1 MNPLINRIW
10 DVWTNTAQKELL
22 VMLEEFAYDYDY
34 DTRFL
39 AIVGQIEDAVYDEDY
54 ERVRLLFQKYAPE
67 TIRTIDGQLF
77 MEIIDEAEY
86 GY

>member
-10 DVWTNTAQKELL
+10 DVWTNSAQQELI
-22 VMLEEFAYDYDY
+22 VMLEEFANDYSF

-39 AIVGQIEDAVYDEDY
+39 SRIGLIEDAIYDEDY

>member
-1 MNPLINRIW
+1 MSLIRRIW
-10 DVWTNTAQKELL
+10 DVWTNSAQEELI

-39 AIVGQIEDAVYDEDY
+39 AIAGQIEDAIYDEDY

-67 TIRTIDGQLF
+67 TLRTIDGQLF
-77 MEIIDEAEY
+77 MEIIDEAEF

>member
-1 MNPLINRIW
+1 MSLIRRIW
-10 DVWTNTAQKELL
+10 DVWTNSAQEELI
-22 VMLEEFAYDYDY
+22 VMLEEFAFDYEY

-39 AIVGQIEDAVYDEDY
+39 EVAGQIEDAIYDEDY

-67 TIRTIDGQLF
+67 TLRTIDGQLF
-77 MEIIDEAEY
+77 MEIIDEAEF

>member
-39 AIVGQIEDAVYDEDY
+39 AIV
-54 ERVRLLFQKYAPE
+54 
-67 TIRTIDGQLF
+67 
-77 MEIIDEAEY
+77 
-86 GY
+86 

>member
-1 MNPLINRIW
+1 MSLIRRIW
-10 DVWTNTAQKELL
+10 DVWTNSAQEELI

-39 AIVGQIEDAVYDEDY
+39 EVAGQIEDAIYDEDY

-67 TIRTIDGQLF
+67 TLRTIDGQLF
-77 MEIIDEAEY
+77 MEIIDEAEF